1 MNYVCGFMCSYDLTR
16 FLLIRKTHPEWQKG
30 KLNGIGGKIEKKA
43 TSHIYTCIVPNHYH
57 QIGEQVT
64 ETWLKT
70 EKVIPVN
77 ISDYKIR
84 EDYETPFE
92 AMIREFHEETGIT
105 TTRNRWH
112 CFHIE
117 QFDVGPDGN
126 ERTIVYFFAAF
137 GDEAKR
143 QYIGDN
149 KDPMFEVVSSYSLLD
164 LYFADPEDTI
174 YNIGYLIRMII
185 DNWKNG
191 TFVQLNPQGVN
202 NIP

>member
-1 MNYVCGFMCSYDLTR
+1 MNYVCGFMMSYDLMQ

-30 KLNGIGGKIEKKA
+30 KLNGIGGKIERLENLLNYSP
-43 TSHIYTCIVPNHYH
+43 T
-57 QIGEQVT
+57 
-64 ETWLKT
+64 
-70 EKVIPVN
+70 
-77 ISDYKIR
+77 ISKPEYR
-84 EDYETPFE
+84 EYETPFE

-105 TTRNRWH
+105 TTRNRWR

-117 QFDVGPDGN
+117 EFDVGLDGN
-126 ERTIVYFFAAF
+126 ERTKVYFFAAF

-164 LYFADPEDTI
+164 LFFTEPENTI
-174 YNIGYLIRMII
+174 YNIPYLIRMII
-185 DNWKNG
+185 DNFKNG

-202 NIP
+202 DIP